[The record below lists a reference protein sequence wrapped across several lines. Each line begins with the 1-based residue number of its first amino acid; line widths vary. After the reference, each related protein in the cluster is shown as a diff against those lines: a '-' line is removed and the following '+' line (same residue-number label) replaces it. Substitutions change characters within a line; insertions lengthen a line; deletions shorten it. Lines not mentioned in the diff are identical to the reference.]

1 MTPSTLV
8 NDRPAPPVPLD
19 SRHVADSNTE
29 RHVPQQSQPAPP
41 GRSRSLARPLR
52 AAALVAG
59 LALLP
64 LATACGG
71 GTDAAKSAQD
81 KGASRLSA
89 TPAAGVVAPPKVEVI
104 AGLLGCEPAIRTE
117 ADELR
122 EGTCRS
128 AKANYLIT
136 TFPAEKFKLTWLDS
150 ASIYGGTYLVGPR
163 WVVSGRPELL
173 EPAREKVGGD
183 IQQLRGMNDA
193 TAPGAP

>member
-1 MTPSTLV
+1 M
-8 NDRPAPPVPLD
+8 
-19 SRHVADSNTE
+19 
-29 RHVPQQSQPAPP
+29 PQQPQRATASPRRPF
-41 GRSRSLARPLR
+41 ARPLR
-52 AAALVAG
+52 VAALVAG

-64 LATACGG
+64 LATACGA
-71 GTDAAKSAQD
+71 GTDAKSAEG

-104 AGLLGCEPAIRTE
+104 AGLLGCEPAIRTD

-136 TFPAEKFKLTWLDS
+136 TFPEEKFKLTWLDS

-173 EPAREKVGGD
+173 EPARDKVGGE
-183 IQQLRGMNDA
+183 IQQLRGMNGA
-193 TAPGAP
+193 TPEPS